1 MGILSMLVKLGVDAT
16 KFETDLKRVQSL
28 GEKFGT
34 SFKNA
39 VTSKLGQAFAAS
51 AIVGFAKSVVTLS
64 DDIGDLADQ
73 MNLTTEEVQRL
84 QILAGETGVSFE
96 KFASVLGKV
105 EEARIKAILGDQAA
119 IQTFKDLGLSVA
131 ELGNKNLSTLDLSI
145 RLSQAH
151 EKSGRSAQTTAAMTD
166 LYGIKLKATA
176 TALSKYQETAGK
188 PIISDETIDTLGK
201 TNDAL
206 DEQYRRLKAL
216 AAPNIA
222 AGIRATADAI
232 DFLNS
237 KTEAEKEA
245 ARKAPAQIGAMMLG
259 NMQGSAAAL
268 AIAAGNK
275 PAELPPSVASK
286 KNPPPIPETMLASMT
301 GQKFSLGGSQDPLA
315 RIGGFTGFQSTQDS
329 IIKQAIE
336 QTLQLKLIAKSSAT
350 TAQVISRD

>member
-84 QILAGETGVSFE
+84 QILASETGVSFE

-119 IQTFKDLGLSVA
+119 IQTFKDLGLSIA

-188 PIISDETIDTLGK
+188 SIISDETIDTLGK

-245 ARKAPAQIGAMMLG
+245 ARKAPSQIGAMMLG

-275 PAELPPSVASK
+275 PIELPPAGASK
-286 KNPPPIPETMLASMT
+286 KNPPPIPETMLASVT

-315 RIGGFTGFQSTQDS
+315 RIGGFTGFQSAQDS